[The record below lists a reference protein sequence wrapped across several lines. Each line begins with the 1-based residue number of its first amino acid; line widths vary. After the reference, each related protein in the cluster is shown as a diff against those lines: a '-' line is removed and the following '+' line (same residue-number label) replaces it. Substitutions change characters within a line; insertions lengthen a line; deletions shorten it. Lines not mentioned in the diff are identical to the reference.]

1 MADRQLK
8 YFDDL
13 TGLWTNFTP
22 GDKIDSALI
31 PAGGGSGTFS
41 TANIDFGATPA
52 VEASV
57 TIADETVTLTSICN
71 AWITEKATEDN
82 TATDHRFAGIA
93 VKLVCGAPVAG
104 VGFTI
109 YAYCTLG
116 YLTGAITVNYSI
128 I

>member
-1 MADRQLK
+1 MAERNIK
-8 YFDDL
+8 YFDTL
-13 TGLWTNFTP
+13 TGLWTDFTASDTIP
-22 GDKIDSALI
+22 ATAV

-41 TANIDFGATPA
+41 TANIDFGETPA

-57 TIADETVTLTSICN
+57 TIADETVTLTSVCN
-71 AWITEKATEDN
+71 AWITEKSTEDN

-116 YLTGAITVNYSI
+116 YLTGEITVNYSI